1 MSLKETYNKIAESWH
16 QDHQSDDWWVEGTN
30 TFISFLKKGELVLDV
45 GCGAGTKSKYLLKN
59 GLQVIGIDFSE
70 KMIEIARKEIPQG
83 KFFVMD
89 INDVDKLRENFDG
102 IFMQAVLLHV
112 PKKEVESVLKKA
124 VVKLKVGGYLYIA
137 VKEKISI
144 NKVMEKL
151 SLDVLEHVLSAL
163 NKKQIEKHNI
173 QDILLDVVKGK
184 SVEEAIK
191 IEKTSLHEIEE
202 FVIKLVKEKPGL
214 SVGGYMGLIMA
225 RFKGKISGKEAGEIV
240 GKYVK

>member
-137 VKEKISI
+137 VKEKISGGVDEEI
-144 NKVMEKL
+144 KKDDDYGYEYERFFSYF
-151 SLDVLEHVLSAL
+151 SLDEFKNYFKNVGLEMVYENVMSPSETLRKS
-163 NKKQIEKHNI
+163 NWMQVIGKK
-173 QDILLDVVKGK
+173 
-184 SVEEAIK
+184 
-191 IEKTSLHEIEE
+191 
-202 FVIKLVKEKPGL
+202 
-214 SVGGYMGLIMA
+214 
-225 RFKGKISGKEAGEIV
+225 
-240 GKYVK
+240 

>member
-1 MSLKETYNKIAESWH
+1 MVIFIMILK
-16 QDHQSDDWWVEGTN
+16 
-30 TFISFLKKGELVLDV
+30 
-45 GCGAGTKSKYLLKN
+45 
-59 GLQVIGIDFSE
+59 FS
-70 KMIEIARKEIPQG
+70 
-83 KFFVMD
+83 
-89 INDVDKLRENFDG
+89 
-102 IFMQAVLLHV
+102 
-112 PKKEVESVLKKA
+112 
-124 VVKLKVGGYLYIA
+124 

-144 NKVMEKL
+144 SKIMEKL

-184 SVEEAIK
+184 SIEEAIK